1 MSIIYWT
8 MQEALLEL
16 PRQTNGLR
24 DSAFAKNRSMPV
36 HRWVPWIAGFSAQF
50 VEDCINRY
58 LPHKTAGAW
67 LLDPFAGVGT
77 TLVEGFVHGL
87 NVVGF
92 EINPYAVLAARV
104 KLGASNID
112 SKALK
117 AHIVAFRRFMA
128 LRTNSGNGRPRSA
141 PPSGFSGRTQ
151 LFSPAVER
159 KILLALD
166 FINAIPIPT
175 IRDLFRVALG
185 SVMVSVSNYSYE
197 PSLTRRVAVD
207 KEEIK
212 DAPVA
217 DVIADK
223 LTLMLND
230 TTWLQERM
238 RKLRKRPTWKVYG
251 ETFFN
256 AAARVRRSDFVDLL
270 VTSPPYLNNYHY
282 PRNTRPQLH
291 WLGLASGP
299 GYEGAHE
306 SLSFGKFWQ
315 TVRDKDPVNLDF
327 DLPELRLTIDLLR
340 DRNKEKGPYGGPGW
354 ANYVATY
361 FNDAYRFCEVTASL
375 LKPGYSRRDRSVQ
388 QRRRSQSSF
397 SLSNTVP
404 SKGTQAH
411 TCTYAMLSSP
421 SDITAECL
429 SSSSSPS
436 TKGRILAA
444 RSRMNRSRFVRFR
457 FV

>member
-1 MSIIYWT
+1 
-8 MQEALLEL
+8 
-16 PRQTNGLR
+16 
-24 DSAFAKNRSMPV
+24 MPV

-50 VEDCINRY
+50 VEDCINEY
-58 LPHKTAGAW
+58 LPHETAGAW

-77 TLVEGFVHGL
+77 TLIEGFVHGL

-104 KLGASNID
+104 KLEASGVD
-112 SKALK
+112 PKALK
-117 AHIVAFRRFMA
+117 PHIIAFRRFMT
-128 LRTNSGNGRPRSA
+128 LRCNSGNGRPRST
-141 PPSGFSGRTQ
+141 PPCGFSGRTQ
-151 LFSPAVER
+151 LFSPTVER

-166 FINAIPIPT
+166 FINSIPIPA

-207 KEEIK
+207 KEEIN

-223 LTLMLND
+223 LTLMLED
-230 TTWLQERM
+230 ITWLQEKM
-238 RKLRKRPTWKVYG
+238 AKLKKRPAWKLYG

-256 AAARVRRSDFVDLL
+256 AARRLKRCDFVDLL

-299 GYEGAHE
+299 GYEGARE
-306 SLSFGKFWQ
+306 SQSFGKFWQ
-315 TVRDKDPVNLDF
+315 TVRDKDPVNLEF
-327 DLPELRLTIDLLR
+327 NLPELRRTIDLIR
-340 DRNKEKGPYGGPGW
+340 GRNRERGPYGGPGW

-361 FNDAYRFCEVTASL
+361 FNDANRFCEVTASL
-375 LKPGYSRRDRSVQ
+375 LKPGAAAVIVLGNSIIQGIEVKTDEFFGRIAQLRGLAFEETLRLRDKRTGS
-388 QRRRSQSSF
+388 SIIQSSVRTDKAEMK
-397 SLSNTVP
+397 TVLYE
-404 SKGTQAH
+404 SA
-411 TCTYAMLSSP
+411 
-421 SDITAECL
+421 I
-429 SSSSSPS
+429 
-436 TKGRILAA
+436 ILRKCKAT
-444 RSRMNRSRFVRFR
+444 S
-457 FV
+457 